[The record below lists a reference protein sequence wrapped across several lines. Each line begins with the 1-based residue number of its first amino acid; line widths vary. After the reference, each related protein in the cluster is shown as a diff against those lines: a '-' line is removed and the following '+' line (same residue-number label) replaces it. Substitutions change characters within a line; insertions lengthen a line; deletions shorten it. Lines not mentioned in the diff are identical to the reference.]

1 MDGLLARARHSRRQ
15 LLVGALGA
23 AGVALLAACGGTASP
38 TAAPTAAPAKP
49 AEPTKPAAAAANT
62 PAAGAAATKPAA
74 GGTASPAA
82 GGAASP
88 AAAGGTAAPQTNVQS
103 GVSGGTPTAPTPT
116 LPAGAKAVVFWIPWG
131 QPERQKWVLD
141 TGVQFREKY
150 ADQALQ
156 MEFVGFG
163 NMRQRWIAA
172 QQAGQMP
179 ELFNVGF
186 QEVGAAYVA
195 GAVEAAD
202 GLFQDMKGKDTFFE
216 GPLSVWTYQGKYFG
230 LPWYVFPRLFYY
242 RKDLYDAKG
251 VKLPTDANSWYEGA
265 KALTQAPDKWGSALA
280 PSDHAPEPIDY
291 YMRGAGSAMFD
302 KDGKVLLDSP
312 EGIEAVDFFAKL
324 IKDTGPQGT
333 ANYTEDDQI
342 KLFISKDVGYVLT
355 WPAIL
360 QWMAQQAQAHVKDLG
375 AMVPPGKTTKP
386 KPITSNIGFGMG
398 KSAKNL
404 DGAKKYLQFIYQDDQ
419 YLGFQ
424 HSIAGVYPVTK
435 SMAASPKFQDHPI
448 LKQFPE
454 VVKVGQDASNE
465 GVEAG
470 YLYGWNPGN
479 TLALATNPGLA
490 QMMQAIVLQ
499 NVPVKQAVDDQ
510 VKRMNAAIA
519 QMRR

>member
-1 MDGLLARARHSRRQ
+1 MHTVLASRRHF
-15 LLVGALGA
+15 LAGALGA
-23 AGVALLAACGGTASP
+23 AGVALVAACGGAASP
-38 TAAPTAAPAKP
+38 TAAPAAKPTDAPKP
-49 AEPTKPAAAAANT
+49 AEPTKPAAGST
-62 PAAGAAATKPAA
+62 PAAGPATKPA
-74 GGTASPAA
+74 AA

-88 AAAGGTAAPQTNVQS
+88 AAGGTAAPAQGAQATAATNVQS

-131 QPERQKWVLD
+131 QPERQKWVLE
-141 TGVQFREKY
+141 TGVKFHEKY
-150 ADQALQ
+150 PDQALQ

-195 GAVEAAD
+195 GAVEGAD
-202 GLFQDMKGKDTFFE
+202 TLLQDMKGKETFFE
-216 GPLSVWTYQGKYFG
+216 GPLSAWTYQGKYFG

-242 RKDLYDAKG
+242 RKDLYEAKG
-251 VKLPTDANSWYEGA
+251 VKLPTDATSWYEGA

-280 PSDHAPEPIDY
+280 PADHAAEPIDY
-291 YMRGAGSAMFD
+291 YMRGAGSSLFD
-302 KDGKVLLDSP
+302 KDGKVLLDGP
-312 EGIEAVDFFAKL
+312 EGVEAVDFLAKL

-333 ANYTEDDQI
+333 ANYTEDDQV

-375 AMVPPGKTTKP
+375 AIVPPGKTTKP
-386 KPITSNIGFGMG
+386 KPIASNIGFGMG
-398 KSAKNL
+398 KSAKNP

-419 YLGFQ
+419 YIGFQ

-435 SMAASPKFQDHPI
+435 SMAASPKFPDHPI
-448 LKQFPE
+448 LKQFPD
-454 VVKVGQDASNE
+454 VVKVGQEASNE

>member
-1 MDGLLARARHSRRQ
+1 MRGQVSRRH
-15 LLVGALGA
+15 VLGGLA
-23 AGVALLAACGGTASP
+23 SVVLTAACGG
-38 TAAPTAAPAKP
+38 APTPTIAPVKP
-49 AEPTKPAAAAANT
+49 TEPPK
-62 PAAGAAATKPAA
+62 AAATPPAKPAA

-82 GGAASP
+82 ASGAAN
-88 AAAGGTAAPQTNVQS
+88 AAPKTNIQA

-131 QPERQKWVLD
+131 QPERQKWVLE
-141 TGVQFREKY
+141 TGVKFREKY
-150 ADQALQ
+150 PDQALQ

-202 GLFQDMKGKDTFFE
+202 GLFQDMKGKETFFE
-216 GPLSVWTYQGKYFG
+216 GPLSTWTYQGKYFG

-242 RKDLYDAKG
+242 RKDLYEAKG
-251 VKLPTDANSWYEGA
+251 VKLPTDPNSWYEGA
-265 KALTQAPDKWGSALA
+265 KALTQPPDRWGSALA
-280 PSDHAPEPIDY
+280 MDHSPEPIEY
-291 YMRGAGSAMFD
+291 YMRGAGSSMFD
-302 KDGKVLLDSP
+302 KDGKVLLDTP
-312 EGIEAVDFFAKL
+312 EGLEAVDFFAKL
-324 IKDTGPQGT
+324 IKDTAPQGT
-333 ANYTEDDQI
+333 ANYTEDDQV
-342 KLFISKDVGYVLT
+342 KLFIAKDVGYILT

-360 QWMAQQAQAHVKDLG
+360 QWMAQQAPAHIKDLG
-375 AMVPPGKTTKP
+375 ALVPPGKTTKP
-386 KPITSNIGFGMG
+386 KPIVSNIGFGMG
-398 KSAKNL
+398 KNAKNP
-404 DGAKKYLQFIYQDDQ
+404 DGAKKYLQFIYADDQ
-419 YLGFQ
+419 YIGFQ

-435 SMAASPKFQDHPI
+435 SMAANPKFGDHPI

-454 VVKVGQDASNE
+454 VVKTGQEASSA

-479 TLALATNPGLA
+479 TLALATNPGLT

-499 NVPVKQAVDDQ
+499 NMPVKQAVEEQ

>member
-1 MDGLLARARHSRRQ
+1 LNTKSSYSRRYF
-15 LLVGALGA
+15 LAGVVGTA
-23 AGVALLAACGGTASP
+23 AVALLAACGGSAPP

-49 AEPTKPAAAAANT
+49 AEPAKAAEPTKPAAAPAAAGST
-62 PAAGAAATKPAA
+62 PAAGAAAT
-74 GGTASPAA
+74 TAP
-82 GGAASP
+82 
-88 AAAGGTAAPQTNVQS
+88 AGGTAAPAQGAQATAGTNVQA

-131 QPERQKWVLD
+131 QPERQKWVLE
-141 TGVQFREKY
+141 TGNSFRQKFG
-150 ADQALQ
+150 DQALQ

-186 QEVGAAYVA
+186 QEVGAAFVA
-195 GAVEAAD
+195 GAVEPAD
-202 GLFQDMKGKDTFFE
+202 TLFQDMKGKETFFD
-216 GPLSVWTYQGKYFG
+216 GPMQVWSYQGKTFG

-242 RKDLYDAKG
+242 RKDLYEAKG

-265 KALTQAPDKWGSALA
+265 KALTQAPDRWGSALA
-280 PSDHAPEPIDY
+280 MDHAPEPIDY

-312 EGIEAVDFFAKL
+312 EGVEAVDFFAKL
-324 IKDTGPQGT
+324 IKDTAPQGT
-333 ANYTEDDQI
+333 ANYVEDDQV
-342 KLFISKDVGYVLT
+342 KLFISKDVGYILT

-360 QWMAQQAQAHVKDLG
+360 QWMAQQAPAHVKDLG
-375 AMVPPGKTTKP
+375 ALVPPGKSTKP
-386 KPITSNIGFGMG
+386 KAITSNIGFGMG
-398 KSAKNL
+398 KTAKNL
-404 DGAKKYLQFIYQDDQ
+404 DGARKYLQHIYSDDV
-419 YLGFQ
+419 YIGFL

-435 SMAASPKFQDHPI
+435 SMAASPKFPDHPI
-448 LKQFPE
+448 LKQFPD
-454 VVKVGQDASNE
+454 VVKVGQEASND

-479 TLALATNPGLA
+479 TLALATNPGLQ

-499 NVPVKQAVDDQ
+499 NMPVKQAVDEQ